1 MELVIINNHPWAVGL
16 RWLPPAKR
24 RFTGHKALLAQA
36 QEMDDAFDVSAR
48 CHDKQGVQ
56 FGFGAAGESWARY
69 APVPALCPCLD
80 VPPDFL
86 GLFSLRSTDG
96 KEFWW
101 LHLRIGGAV
110 AEFGD
115 QVFYS
120 EQGAR
125 DSLTLMKKIAGLQ
138 AETGDSPMASAMF
151 LEDRVRL
158 TPLEKWALGKGH
170 LSNLKKLASHSTVRR
185 VAGLAAILTVI
196 FGVAFCWSYY
206 ADRAAREAARQT
218 RQERTQRKADL
229 ENHPEKFFPMA
240 WQEKPLA
247 TDFAA
252 ACLPVMMDLP
262 LSSNGWELQSAVCN
276 GKRVNLEWK
285 HASGA
290 NFIRLP
296 DGARLDEKDLRTA
309 RSSIALM
316 PVQSRRPDG
325 SGTDHS
331 MLLNR
336 EESLGLLAEI
346 TQATATKLNPPKFKA
361 QKNRTIDKVKV
372 IAPWHEADWELS
384 GIPDLLM
391 EPGPGPDGMG
401 LFPMLAEIPGLTVES
416 ITFNNGWS
424 MKGSIYARH

>member
-16 RWLPPAKR
+16 RWLPPVKR
-24 RFTGHKALLAQA
+24 RFVGHKALLAQV
-36 QEMDDAFDVSAR
+36 QEMDESFDVSAR
-48 CHDKQGVQ
+48 CHSKQGVQ

-69 APVPALCPCLD
+69 APMPALCPCLD

-86 GLFSLRSTDG
+86 GLFSFHSTEG

-120 EQGAR
+120 EQEAR
-125 DSLTLMKKIAGLQ
+125 DALALMKKIAGLQ
-138 AETGDSPMASAMF
+138 VETGDSPMASAMF

-158 TPLEKWALGKGH
+158 TPLEKWVRGKGH

-185 VAGLAAILTVI
+185 MAGLAAIVTVI
-196 FGVAFCWSYY
+196 LSVAFFWSYY
-206 ADRAAREAARQT
+206 ADRAAREAARQA
-218 RQERTQRKADL
+218 REERIQRKTDL
-229 ENHPEKFFPMA
+229 ESHPEKFFPMT

-247 TDFAA
+247 TDFVA

-262 LSSNGWELQSAVCN
+262 LSSNGWELQSAICN
-276 GKRVNLEWK
+276 GQKVTLEWK

-290 NFIRLP
+290 DFIRLP

-309 RSSIALM
+309 RSSIALK
-316 PVQSRRPDG
+316 PVDSRRPDG
-325 SGTDHS
+325 PGTDHF

-346 TQATATKLNPPKFKA
+346 TQSTATKLTPPSFRP

-372 IAPWHEADWELS
+372 IAPWHEANWELS
-384 GIPDLLM
+384 SIPDLLM
-391 EPGPGPDGMG
+391 ESKTGPDGIG
-401 LFPMLAEIPGLTVES
+401 LFAMLAEIPGLTVES